1 MDAQQLAASMAP
13 SVPTARAASSRIGR
27 RYRKVPQHSAD
38 TPAEAVQWLVTLRQP
53 PASLEKE

>member
-1 MDAQQLAASMAP
+1 MDAGQLPVSMTP

-38 TPAEAVQWLVTLRQP
+38 TPAEAVQWLVTLHQP
-53 PASLEKE
+53 AASLEKE